1 VVAEGQFSKLVEAK
15 DTRQIEADITDFI
28 ISLKE
33 KHCSLASQQAYLTA
47 LIHFY
52 SINDVMVRRK
62 KIAKFLSNDDTV
74 LPDILD
80 NEEEGHHGE
89 GDRPYTH
96 EQIAKL
102 LEFSD
107 LRGKAMILL
116 MCSSGTKGRGL
127 TFAQN
132 S

>member
-1 VVAEGQFSKLVEAK
+1 
-15 DTRQIEADITDFI
+15 
-28 ISLKE
+28 
-33 KHCSLASQQAYLTA
+33 
-47 LIHFY
+47 
-52 SINDVMVRRK
+52 MVRRK

>member
-1 VVAEGQFSKLVEAK
+1 MRFKGVAEGQFSKLVEAK
-15 DTRQIEADITDFI
+15 DTRQNEADITDFI

-33 KHCSLASQQAYLTA
+33 KYYSLAYLTA

-80 NEEEGHHGE
+80 NEEEGHRDE
-89 GDRPYTH
+89 GDSH
-96 EQIAKL
+96 
-102 LEFSD
+102 
-107 LRGKAMILL
+107 IL
-116 MCSSGTKGRGL
+116 MNKEPSCS
-127 TFAQN
+127 N
-132 S
+132 SLI